1 MTTKKIRELTLGEL
15 SAVCKRRDAVC
26 GETGN
31 TCFGCPLHAACEHS
45 PSQLALDLE
54 VDVPEE
60 IGVTYSVDLSLTAED
75 YVDEKELKEL
85 LTSILENGLKDRSIK
100 LTPDSFIRIHREGVL
115 CR

>member
-1 MTTKKIRELTLGEL
+1 MITKKISELTLGEL

-26 GETGN
+26 GENGN

-45 PSQLALDLE
+45 PSNLSLDLE

-60 IGVTYSVDLSLTAED
+60 IGLTYSVDLSLTAEN

-85 LTSILENGLKDRSIK
+85 LTSILETGLKNHPVK

-115 CR
+115 CK